1 MSVFLKSKFVLSDSQ
16 NGLSLKQVL
25 NHCLYRTDHIN
36 QWGIVGGGGRQ
47 KKWHSIVL
55 PLESNTVLF
64 PGASPNTNPKM
75 LLSLGT

>member
-36 QWGIVGGGGRQ
+36 QWGIVGGGGGGKR
-47 KKWHSIVL
+47 
-55 PLESNTVLF
+55 NGTV
-64 PGASPNTNPKM
+64 
-75 LLSLGT
+75 

>member
-36 QWGIVGGGGRQ
+36 QWGIVGGGGVAKEMAQ
-47 KKWHSIVL
+47 YSFTTGI
-55 PLESNTVLF
+55 
-64 PGASPNTNPKM
+64 
-75 LLSLGT
+75 